1 MKKLIYLLPV
11 VLLMYACGGG
21 GLAGSSDNVLASAD
35 DSLCYA
41 IGAITANNFKDQ
53 GLNLN
58 STAYRQGFDDAAK
71 DAGYLTKEGLDKV
84 FAQFS
89 MEMQMKGQ
97 MKQMNPGA
105 ENTPFMI
112 NVDTLSY
119 AMGMDLFSNIKDSG
133 IDLNSAAIYEGN
145 ADAYTEAAA
154 KLTDDQIKEHM
165 EGFSKKMQAVAQAKQ
180 AEALPKNI
188 AKGVAF
194 LAEKEKEAD
203 VKKTES
209 GLLYKVVKQGS
220 GPKPKATDKVEVHY
234 HGTLIDGTVF
244 DSSVDRGE
252 PIEFPLN
259 RVIPG
264 WTEGVQLMPK
274 GSKFTFYIPYNLAYG
289 ERGSPPKI
297 EPGAALVFDVELLDI
312 NKPAKPK

>member
-1 MKKLIYLLPV
+1 MKNLIYLLPA
-11 VLLMYACGGG
+11 VLMMYACGGG
-21 GLAGSSDNVLASAD
+21 VAGSGDNILASAD

-58 STAYRQGFDDAAK
+58 STTYREGFDAAAK
-71 DAGYLTKEGLDKV
+71 ESGYLSAEALDKV

-89 MEMQMKGQ
+89 MEMQMKAQ
-97 MKQMNPGA
+97 MKQMNPGG
-105 ENTPFMI
+105 ENTPFSI

-119 AMGMDLFSNIKDSG
+119 AMGMDLYNNIKDSG
-133 IDLNSAAIYEGN
+133 VKMNSSAIYSGN
-145 ADAYTEAAA
+145 ADAYTEAAS
-154 KLTDDQIKEHM
+154 KLTEDQIKDHM
-165 EGFSKKMQAVAQAKQ
+165 SAFSKKMQEVAKAKQ
-180 AEALPKNI
+180 AEQLPVNI
-188 AKGVAF
+188 AKGTAF
-194 LAEKEKEAD
+194 LAEKEKED
-203 VKKTES
+203 GVMRTES
-209 GLLYKVVKQGS
+209 GLLYKVVKQGN

-234 HGTLIDGTVF
+234 HGTLMDGTVF

-264 WTEGVQLMPK
+264 WTEGVQLMAK

-312 NKPAKPK
+312 NKEAKAK

>member
-11 VLLMYACGGG
+11 VLMMYACGGG
-21 GLAGSSDNVLASAD
+21 VAGSGDNVLASAD

-58 STAYRQGFDDAAK
+58 STTYREGFDAAAK
-71 DAGYLTKEGLDKV
+71 ESGYLSAEALDKV

-89 MEMQMKGQ
+89 MEMQMKAQ
-97 MKQMNPGA
+97 MKQMNPGG
-105 ENTPFMI
+105 ENTPFSI

-119 AMGMDLFSNIKDSG
+119 AMGMDLYNNIKDSG
-133 IDLNSAAIYEGN
+133 VKMNSSAIYSGN
-145 ADAYTEAAA
+145 ADAYTEAAS
-154 KLTDDQIKEHM
+154 KLTEDQIKDHM
-165 EGFSKKMQAVAQAKQ
+165 SAFSKKMQDVAKAKQ
-180 AEALPKNI
+180 AEQLPVNI
-188 AKGVAF
+188 AKGTAF
-194 LAEKEKEAD
+194 LAEKEKED
-203 VKKTES
+203 GVMRTES
-209 GLLYKVVKQGS
+209 GLLYKVVKQGN

-234 HGTLIDGTVF
+234 HGTLMDGTVF

-264 WTEGVQLMPK
+264 WTEGVQLMAK

-312 NKPAKPK
+312 NKEAKAK

>member
-1 MKKLIYLLPV
+1 MKKLLYLLPV

-21 GLAGSSDNVLASAD
+21 VAGSGDNILASAD

-41 IGAITANNFKDQ
+41 IGAITANNFKGQ

-58 STAYRQGFDDAAK
+58 STTYREGFDAAAK
-71 DAGYLTKEGLDKV
+71 ESGYLSAEKLDEV
-84 FAQFS
+84 FAKFS
-89 MEMQMKGQ
+89 MEMQMKAQ
-97 MKQMNPGA
+97 LKQMNPDA
-105 ENTPFMI
+105 ADTPFSI
-112 NVDTLSY
+112 NIDTLSY
-119 AMGMDLFSNIKDSG
+119 AMGMDLYNNIKDAG
-133 IDLNSAAIYEGN
+133 INMNSSALYSGN
-145 ADAYTEAAA
+145 ADAYQEAAS
-154 KLTDDQIKEHM
+154 KLTEDQIKTHM
-165 EGFSKKMQAVAQAKQ
+165 EAFSNKMRKVAEAKQ
-180 AEALPKNI
+180 AEQLPINI
-188 AKGVAF
+188 QKGADF
-194 LAEKEKEAD
+194 LAAKEKED
-203 VKKTES
+203 GVKKTES
-209 GLLYKVVKQGS
+209 GLLYKVVKQGN

-264 WTEGVQLMPK
+264 WTEGVQLMAK

-289 ERGSPPKI
+289 ERGSLPKI

-312 NKPAKPK
+312 NKVAAK